1 VVWWAPAALRLAVE
15 ENLGLRQ
22 QKLLQTDESGQRST
36 TGIEEHSTWQRVR
49 DDVRARAARPALVV
63 ETATERAAA
72 DSHEAE
78 TAITV
83 EQTEVAPD
91 RPHGARFGTLV
102 HAVLAAVDLDGGP
115 EAAAHLAALE
125 GRLLGASPDE
135 IAAAAHAVTTA
146 LEHPLLRRA
155 AGGACRREMPVALR
169 LDDGS
174 LVEGVVD
181 AAFDDADGW
190 TVVDFK
196 TDAELSGRLPE
207 YRRQVD
213 LYARA
218 VAEATGRPC
227 RGVLLRV

>member
-1 VVWWAPAALRLAVE
+1 VWWAPSALRLAVE

-22 QKLLQTDESGQRST
+22 QKLLQTDESGRRST
-36 TGIEEHSTWQRVR
+36 AGIEAHAAWQRVR
-49 DDVRARAARPALVV
+49 DDVRERAARPALVV
-63 ETATERAAA
+63 QTATERAAA
-72 DSHEAE
+72 EGPVPE
-78 TAITV
+78 TPIDV
-83 EQTEVAPD
+83 EQTEIAPG
-91 RPHGARFGTLV
+91 RPHGPRFGTLV

-115 EAAAHLAALE
+115 EAATRLAALE
-125 GRLLGASPDE
+125 GRLLGASAEE
-135 IAAAAHAVTTA
+135 IEAAGHAVTAA
-146 LEHPLLRRA
+146 LAHPLVRRA
-155 AGGACRREMPVALR
+155 AAGACRREMPVAIR
-169 LDDGS
+169 LGDAS

-181 AAFDDADGW
+181 AAFEDADGW

-213 LYARA
+213 LYVRA